1 METKYLF
8 VVSSEQTTEAACA
21 ITQMAS
27 CGNYTVT
34 LKCDSQAGCQKATQT
49 IKSSLDA
56 KASKGEIKA
65 EQVQTAMGHIRTT
78 TDLGEAKNA
87 AIVIETVF
95 EARALKEATLRE
107 LDKVCPPSTT
117 IITNSSTLTIAG
129 LSSITTRPERVIGMH
144 FIYFSPIL
152 KVVEIARG
160 VRTSDAAFNTANG
173 LAKSLDLEAVA
184 VEDAPGLLSTR
195 IWMIHLNEA
204 ANNVFNKLVD
214 PAALKK
220 LNRTISPNAYSI
232 LESADFI
239 GLDNCIV
246 LLQNLYQAYGDPKYA
261 PSPLLTR
268 MVDAGQLGVK
278 TGRGFFNYT

>member
-1 METKYLF
+1 LNTKDLF
-8 VVSSEQTTEAACA
+8 VVSSDQTAELACA

-34 LKCDSQAGCQKATQT
+34 LKCECESGGQKSIQS
-49 IKSSLDA
+49 IKAILDA
-56 KASKGEIKA
+56 RAAAGELKP
-65 EQVQTAMGHIRTT
+65 EQVQAAMGRIRTT
-78 TDLGEAKNA
+78 THIGEAKKA
-87 AIVIETVF
+87 GIVIETVF
-95 EARALKEATLRE
+95 ESRALKEDALRQ
-107 LDKVCPPSTT
+107 LDKTCSPDT
-117 IITNSSTLTIAG
+117 IIVTNTSTLTVTG
-129 LSSITTRPERVIGMH
+129 LAALTARPERVIGMH

-152 KVVEIARG
+152 KVVEIVRG
-160 VRTSDAAFNTANG
+160 VRTSDAVFNAAND
-173 LAKSLDLEAVA
+173 LARDLNLEVIA

-195 IWMIHLNEA
+195 IWMVHLNEA

-214 PAALKK
+214 PDALKK

-246 LLQNLYQAYGDPKYA
+246 MLQNLYQAYGDPKYA